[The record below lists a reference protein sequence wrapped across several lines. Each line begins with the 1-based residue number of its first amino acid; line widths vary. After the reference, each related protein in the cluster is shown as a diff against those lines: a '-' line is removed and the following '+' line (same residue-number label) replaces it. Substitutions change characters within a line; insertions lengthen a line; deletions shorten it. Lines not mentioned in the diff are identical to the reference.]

1 MSIAKTIELSGSS
14 KKGSDAAVAKIIKRA
29 NRSIDNIKSVWVKD
43 VQAEVKNGKIV
54 TWRVNCK
61 VTFVLG

>member
-1 MSIAKTIELSGSS
+1 MSIAKTIEQSGSS